1 MSYMLISQD
10 CKDNAWQMADAHCV
24 HVIILSLMMLQH
36 YPDVDLL
43 NLQSAALDSTAAY
56 ESHAYCKV
64 AQLTSSNDNRCAECT
79 IAMVLYC
86 LRYPQLVS

>member
-10 CKDNAWQMADAHCV
+10 CKDHAWQMADAHCV
-24 HVIILSLMMLQH
+24 HVIIVSLMILQQ
-36 YPDVDLL
+36 YPDIDLL
-43 NLQSAALDSTAAY
+43 SLQSAALDSTAAY
-56 ESHAYCKV
+56 ESHAYSKV

-79 IAMVLYC
+79 AVLYC

>member
-10 CKDNAWQMADAHCV
+10 CKDHAWQMADV
-24 HVIILSLMMLQH
+24 HMMILSLMMLQH

-43 NLQSAALDSTAAY
+43 SLQSAALDSTAAY

-79 IAMVLYC
+79 MVLYC